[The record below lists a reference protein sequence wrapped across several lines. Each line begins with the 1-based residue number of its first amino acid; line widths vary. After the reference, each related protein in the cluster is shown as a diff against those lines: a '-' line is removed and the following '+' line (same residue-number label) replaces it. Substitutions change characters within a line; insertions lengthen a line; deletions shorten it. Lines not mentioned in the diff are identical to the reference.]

1 MKVFTKWMLTLMLLV
16 VCIGANAEKKYLT
29 FKCED
34 YCAAKWNA
42 ETNTLSWGSGGW
54 NTAWTFMAANY
65 EDGTAVSGDLSE
77 WELLHL
83 NAKNFTNASA
93 KELTVVFKK
102 NDGSNPPSGPT
113 REFVVSPDENGD
125 ITIDL
130 TNVEWG
136 NCDITN
142 IQDLTIYGGARDDNS
157 VDASVVVT
165 DAYLAKG
172 ESEAPLGEPILTLK
186 GIVGE
191 ETTLTFGVWDTE
203 DEFSVDFGDGQL
215 QTAKVGI
222 DNKGP
227 VNEDGTTASATKFT
241 GTVAG
246 DGTIKVYGNNDIWY
260 LITTNGVMPTTFDQP
275 KLMNVVQMSITG
287 ADVESVVLPAY
298 PKMTQ
303 FSFNNSSAKSVDVS
317 NVPTLTSLTI
327 NNMSASKFEPQLES
341 IDLSKNPELTF
352 LSLQGNTNNY
362 GKLKTIDLTNNT
374 KLDGMGLY
382 LQYNALTEVKI
393 GDNTLSMVNV
403 QNNQLEEF
411 DLTKFPSLKNLYA
424 SDNKLKKLD
433 FSALQSGGDVNI
445 YNNEL
450 TEVNIPVTV
459 KTIQAQNNK
468 IASVNIAGVSGS
480 NCKFENNLLTLATIP
495 AQPAGMNSSN
505 KTKKFTYAPQ
515 AALEVAESLSEL
527 DLSAQLTVAK
537 GELDPTADE
546 DAGIAAYSRWLEN
559 GTTTYSFVT
568 ASGTAL
574 VEGTDYEVTEP
585 GKFKF
590 LKEQTEKVH
599 GVMLNPAFPKFTE
612 AAPFVTTEF
621 TVVEG
626 GSDVPEGVAT
636 LEHTA
641 TSYCEGDAE
650 TYISNVDAETE
661 YVNNS
666 AFTGAWQGAAYAE
679 FSLANLPANAT
690 ITEAILTFTGI
701 GESRRARNADVMLVN
716 AGESLDYTALAAG
729 NAKVNLG
736 ATLIQSVTFPKG
748 ASEVFTIDATEQLNA
763 LVAGGQKY
771 AIFKF
776 TNNPG
781 SGYIAG
787 KASADTPTLTIT
799 FAPGAPEIANA
810 SFEADG
816 EKAVSNGPMEL
827 AGWTFEGVG
836 TQYNNTEIRPANS
849 ESKTSQFGTSA
860 PNDGDYSLFFRQG
873 WNGNGNIITLTSDA
887 LNEIPSGDYL
897 LSVAYKQHYS
907 YDNTTSDNT
916 FVALSLVNGETTLA
930 TGRAASAA
938 GVQGSSAD
946 ATYFNDTEWS
956 TLEVPFS
963 LDENLAAGAKIVIAL
978 NAGGQRRSDFFIDNV
993 KLEKVAGVEVALKE
1007 LETAIAEAQAK
1018 ADTYTV
1024 GDGLFMYA
1032 ASEIEPLTAAIATAQ
1047 AAYTAAESKEAV
1059 ATATETLNAFIAAF
1073 APVATLPD
1081 ANKTY
1086 TFQSKQNDY
1095 YMTLSD
1101 DGITIAED
1109 PYGLKFEAAE
1119 DGKYYLTDG
1128 VHYVGLAGTDNWSMS
1143 SAADLKEAL
1152 TIAAKVVDEAVYYT
1166 LAESKGF
1173 IGVDYPKKDNLGCW
1187 ANKGAGDGDAILW
1200 TVAEIAVAPG
1210 ELEKV
1215 AKKAE
1220 MTGELKSIAELEGAK
1235 FMLQNEAG
1243 LVLYTPDG
1251 WDVKVADLI
1260 TATANKGNGGFFT
1273 VTPLDGD
1280 HAGQYQVPIYNLDG
1294 TRRTYWAGEQ
1304 YLNSQPA
1311 GVSDVIF
1318 GLDGTAPKY
1327 GQDGQDL
1334 ALWTIT
1340 YEEGKGF
1347 AFHCVGRDIY
1357 LSNDESAA
1365 RPSETVVYWKAYTG
1379 YNSGYDEAEILAA
1392 YAAATAAVKTT
1403 DDAAALANAKTAYD
1417 EDKNL
1422 DKFGDAVNAAIDAIK
1437 ACEALNEAYSQ
1448 LDETG
1453 AAVAA
1458 EVLAKYNASEYANI
1472 AALRAAYIPAAKAQT
1487 TAGAN
1492 MTLALVNPSFELGT
1506 IEGWISTDGGNVANN
1521 YNFSYRT
1528 GEKFV
1533 ERWTQAPGKLSDGT
1547 LAQVV
1552 TGLPAGKYKLTAE
1565 MQNLEQGND
1574 NANGQG
1580 YYLVAN
1586 SDSTA
1591 VAVAGETVVVET
1603 ILAEGEELKIEAAM
1617 KGCTGNW
1624 ICVDNF
1630 QLTYCGE
1637 VAPEVN
1643 PDEPEPAVADGW
1655 VSVISNGNLAGDEVV
1670 NFFTKENSGDPIPAV
1685 ITPGAGKDNSRGIV
1699 INTPDNPSTGWDAQF
1714 FIQANENI
1722 PAGRKIHVEF
1732 DYMATQEAGFDTQS
1746 HAAPGDYI
1754 WWFCVGSETANTEW
1768 KHFSAEVEVSAGKL
1782 NDNGGI
1788 DGEYGKACDGS
1799 EGGKPFQTV
1808 AFNLSKVEK
1817 ATTFHFD
1824 NIVFWVSDVDVSVK
1838 DVKGTNTGSGA
1849 IYDLQGRRV
1858 ATPAKGLYIV
1868 NGKKI
1873 MVK

>member
-1 MKVFTKWMLTLMLLV
+1 MRVFTKLLSTLLLLCLTNIVSASEVKIPIELTGAKSGVTVTPIDPVTLQPLETAPEKIYAAKFTASAELLNVIQVLDMPTEDAVNQGCDRIIIEFGEPAGDAWRFHSYGGQFDGIEELGGKTSHTLMLQGTTPINDFTIFNWL
-16 VCIGANAEKKYLT
+16 
-29 FKCED
+29 
-34 YCAAKWNA
+34 
-42 ETNTLSWGSGGW
+42 
-54 NTAWTFMAANY
+54 
-65 EDGTAVSGDLSE
+65 GTAGAE
-77 WELLHL
+77 
-83 NAKNFTNASA
+83 
-93 KELTVVFKK
+93 
-102 NDGSNPPSGPT
+102 
-113 REFVVSPDENGD
+113 
-125 ITIDL
+125 ITIK
-130 TNVEWG
+130 
-136 NCDITN
+136 
-142 IQDLTIYGGARDDNS
+142 A
-157 VDASVVVT
+157 
-165 DAYLAKG
+165 AYFYKEGDTA
-172 ESEAPLGEPILTLK
+172 EPILTLK
-186 GIVGE
+186 GNVGE

-227 VNEDGTTASATKFT
+227 VKEDGTTASATKFT

-260 LITTNGVMPTTFDQP
+260 LITTDGVMPTTFDQP

-341 IDLSKNPELTF
+341 IDLSKNPELTY

-537 GELDPTADE
+537 GELDPAADE

-612 AAPFVTTEF
+612 AVPFVTTEF

-641 TSYCEGDAE
+641 SSYCGDDPE
-650 TYISNVDAETE
+650 VYTSDVDAETE
-661 YVNNS
+661 HVNNA
-666 AFTGAWQGAAYAE
+666 AFNAKWQGAAYAE
-679 FSLANLPANAT
+679 FSFSKLPANAT
-690 ITEAILTFTGI
+690 ITNAVLTFKGI
-701 GESRRARNADVMLVN
+701 GESRNPRNADVMLVN
-716 AGESLDYTALAAG
+716 AGETLDYAAMAAG
-729 NAKVNLG
+729 NAKVNLD
-736 ATLIQSVTFPKG
+736 ATKIQSVTFPKG
-748 ASEVFTIDATEQLNA
+748 TSEVFTVDVTEQLGA

-771 AIFKF
+771 AIFKV
-776 TNNPG
+776 TGNPG
-781 SGYIAG
+781 GGDIAG
-787 KASADTPTLTIT
+787 KASADAPTLVIT

-810 SFEADG
+810 SFDANPADVITVTTQG
-816 EKAVSNGPMEL
+816 YQRNIPDGSDQISGLQPVT
-827 AGWTFEGVG
+827 GWTAG
-836 TQYNNTEIRPANS
+836 TQTESDPGYVGGVFAYGSENLLNNKVAAPATAPEGS
-849 ESKTSQFGTSA
+849 ESPSA
-860 PNDGDYSLFFRQG
+860 LGLAAVWGGYAHYMQSVTAPAGDYKLSYTVYNGANTGAVTKNLFG
-873 WNGNGNIITLTSDA
+873 
-887 LNEIPSGDYL
+887 
-897 LSVAYKQHYS
+897 
-907 YDNTTSDNT
+907 
-916 FVALSLVNGETTLA
+916 FVADDGTEYLSDVKSFTVGEWATYDVTFTLAEETT
-930 TGRAASAA
+930 GKISV
-938 GVQGSSAD
+938 GFIGSGGS
-946 ATYFNDTEWS
+946 
-956 TLEVPFS
+956 
-963 LDENLAAGAKIVIAL
+963 G
-978 NAGGQRRSDFFIDNV
+978 NAPHLFVDNV

-1101 DGITIAED
+1101 DGITIAEE

-1200 TVAEIAVAPG
+1200 TVAETAVAPG

-1311 GVSDVIF
+1311 GVNDVIF

-1472 AALRAAYIPAAKAQT
+1472 AVLRAAYIPAAKAQT

-1506 IEGWISTDGGNVANN
+1506 IEGWTSTDGGNVANN

-1637 VAPEVN
+1637 AGPEVN

-1699 INTPDNPSTGWDAQF
+1699 INTPDAPSTDWDAQF

-1808 AFNLSKVEK
+1808 AFNLSKVK
-1817 ATTFHFD
+1817 TATTFHFD

>member
-1 MKVFTKWMLTLMLLV
+1 MKVFTKLLSTLLLLCLTNIVSASEVKIPIELTGAKSGVTVTPIDPVTLQPLETAPEKIYAAKFTASADLLNVIQVLDMPTEDAVNQGCDRIIIEFGEPAGDAWRFHSYGGQFDGIEELGGKTSHTLMLQGTTPINDFTIFNWL
-16 VCIGANAEKKYLT
+16 
-29 FKCED
+29 
-34 YCAAKWNA
+34 
-42 ETNTLSWGSGGW
+42 
-54 NTAWTFMAANY
+54 
-65 EDGTAVSGDLSE
+65 GTAGAE
-77 WELLHL
+77 
-83 NAKNFTNASA
+83 
-93 KELTVVFKK
+93 
-102 NDGSNPPSGPT
+102 
-113 REFVVSPDENGD
+113 
-125 ITIDL
+125 ITIK
-130 TNVEWG
+130 
-136 NCDITN
+136 
-142 IQDLTIYGGARDDNS
+142 A
-157 VDASVVVT
+157 
-165 DAYLAKG
+165 AYFYKEGDTA
-172 ESEAPLGEPILTLK
+172 EPILTLK

-227 VNEDGTTASATKFT
+227 VQEDGTTASATKFT

-260 LITTNGVMPTTFDQP
+260 LITTDGVMPTAFDQP

-341 IDLSKNPELTF
+341 IDLSKNPELTY

-424 SDNKLKKLD
+424 SDNKLKTLD

-537 GELDPTADE
+537 GELDPAADE

-612 AAPFVTTEF
+612 AVPFVTTEF

-641 TSYCEGDAE
+641 SSYCGDDPE
-650 TYISNVDAETE
+650 VYTSDVDAETE
-661 YVNNS
+661 HVNNA
-666 AFTGAWQGAAYAE
+666 AFNAKWQGAAYAE
-679 FSLANLPANAT
+679 FSFSKLPANAT
-690 ITEAILTFTGI
+690 ITNAVLTFKGI
-701 GESRRARNADVMLVN
+701 GESRNPRNADVMLVN
-716 AGESLDYTALAAG
+716 AGETLDYAAMAAG
-729 NAKVNLG
+729 NAKVNLD
-736 ATLIQSVTFPKG
+736 ATKIQSVTFPKG
-748 ASEVFTIDATEQLNA
+748 TSEVFTVDVTEQLGA

-771 AIFKF
+771 AIFKV
-776 TNNPG
+776 TGNPG
-781 SGYIAG
+781 GGDIAG
-787 KASADTPTLTIT
+787 KASADAPTLTIT

-836 TQYNNTEIRPANS
+836 TQFNNTEIRPANS

-993 KLEKVAGVEVALKE
+993 KLEKVAGIEVSLKD
-1007 LETAIAEAQAK
+1007 LEKAIAEAQAK

-1024 GDGLFMYA
+1024 GEGLFMYA
-1032 ASEIEPLTAAIATAQ
+1032 ASEVEPLTAAIASAQ

-1081 ANKTY
+1081 ADKSY
-1086 TFQSKQNDY
+1086 TFELRLGGEAPL
-1095 YMTLSD
+1095 YMALAEG
-1101 DGITIAED
+1101 GITIAEEAT
-1109 PYGLKFEAAE
+1109 PLKFIAVEGAAGQYNLSNE
-1119 DGKYYLTDG
+1119 EGTLF
-1128 VHYVGLAGTDNWSMS
+1128 VGLAGGDAWTMSTTAENKAAWTFTAIPDGAYRINNLVTAGRFVGTNAADKEAGKPCYADKRTDNGN
-1143 SAADLKEAL
+1143 
-1152 TIAAKVVDEAVYYT
+1152 VDW
-1166 LAESKGF
+1166 
-1173 IGVDYPKKDNLGCW
+1173 I
-1187 ANKGAGDGDAILW
+1187 
-1200 TVAEIAVAPG
+1200 IAV
-1210 ELEKV
+1210 
-1215 AKKAE
+1215 
-1220 MTGELKSIAELEGAK
+1220 
-1235 FMLQNEAG
+1235 
-1243 LVLYTPDG
+1243 
-1251 WDVKVADLI
+1251 
-1260 TATANKGNGGFFT
+1260 
-1273 VTPLDGD
+1273 
-1280 HAGQYQVPIYNLDG
+1280 
-1294 TRRTYWAGEQ
+1294 
-1304 YLNSQPA
+1304 
-1311 GVSDVIF
+1311 
-1318 GLDGTAPKY
+1318 
-1327 GQDGQDL
+1327 
-1334 ALWTIT
+1334 
-1340 YEEGKGF
+1340 
-1347 AFHCVGRDIY
+1347 
-1357 LSNDESAA
+1357 
-1365 RPSETVVYWKAYTG
+1365 SETG
-1379 YNSGYDEAEILAA
+1379 
-1392 YAAATAAVKTT
+1392 
-1403 DDAAALANAKTAYD
+1403 
-1417 EDKNL
+1417 
-1422 DKFGDAVNAAIDAIK
+1422 
-1437 ACEALNEAYSQ
+1437 
-1448 LDETG
+1448 
-1453 AAVAA
+1453 
-1458 EVLAKYNASEYANI
+1458 
-1472 AALRAAYIPAAKAQT
+1472 
-1487 TAGAN
+1487 
-1492 MTLALVNPSFELGT
+1492 
-1506 IEGWISTDGGNVANN
+1506 
-1521 YNFSYRT
+1521 
-1528 GEKFV
+1528 
-1533 ERWTQAPGKLSDGT
+1533 
-1547 LAQVV
+1547 
-1552 TGLPAGKYKLTAE
+1552 
-1565 MQNLEQGND
+1565 
-1574 NANGQG
+1574 
-1580 YYLVAN
+1580 
-1586 SDSTA
+1586 
-1591 VAVAGETVVVET
+1591 
-1603 ILAEGEELKIEAAM
+1603 
-1617 KGCTGNW
+1617 
-1624 ICVDNF
+1624 
-1630 QLTYCGE
+1630 
-1637 VAPEVN
+1637 PEVN

-1699 INTPDNPSTGWDAQF
+1699 INTPDDPSTDWDAQF
-1714 FIQANENI
+1714 FILANVSI

-1799 EGGKPFQTV
+1799 EGGKPFLTV
-1808 AFNLSKVEK
+1808 AFNLSKVK
-1817 ATTFHFD
+1817 TATTFHFD